1 MTAVVESLRLVTN
14 WPWRF
19 DRPRTWVRLPRSVDN
34 AGRGKADSRA
44 GVATKRENSLG
55 FVLGWTPELSV
66 CLNTFPCG
74 DVAPARALQNG

>member
-1 MTAVVESLRLVTN
+1 MLLGARRWAEVCRGAMAMTAVVESLRLVTN

-55 FVLGWTPELSV
+55 FVLG
-66 CLNTFPCG
+66 
-74 DVAPARALQNG
+74 